1 MHCNT
6 YFTRYY
12 EVRLMRGT
20 AEYFN
25 SLDASLRKQT
35 ELESLRA
42 QIRDASTV
50 ELKDR
55 EDNER
60 LKKQVRSVGNL
71 RIHVAFNSYAFP
83 FSSLPNEKYP
93 ADESGTS
100 RLSAPSGTTKLHGCK
115 ILCARWRRLG
125 AKTRRSCSR
134 SSCRCSAPYSELQFS
149 I

>member
-1 MHCNT
+1 MHCNIC
-6 YFTRYY
+6 FTRYY

-60 LKKQVRSVGNL
+60 LKKQVRYVRN
-71 RIHVAFNSYAFP
+71 
-83 FSSLPNEKYP
+83 
-93 ADESGTS
+93 
-100 RLSAPSGTTKLHGCK
+100 
-115 ILCARWRRLG
+115 
-125 AKTRRSCSR
+125 
-134 SSCRCSAPYSELQFS
+134 
-149 I
+149 

>member
-1 MHCNT
+1 MQVT
-6 YFTRYY
+6 LTFGRRTEDGIEYY

-60 LKKQVRSVGNL
+60 LKKQASVCL
-71 RIHVAFNSYAFP
+71 
-83 FSSLPNEKYP
+83 
-93 ADESGTS
+93 S
-100 RLSAPSGTTKLHGCK
+100 RVAPST
-115 ILCARWRRLG
+115 
-125 AKTRRSCSR
+125 
-134 SSCRCSAPYSELQFS
+134 
-149 I
+149 